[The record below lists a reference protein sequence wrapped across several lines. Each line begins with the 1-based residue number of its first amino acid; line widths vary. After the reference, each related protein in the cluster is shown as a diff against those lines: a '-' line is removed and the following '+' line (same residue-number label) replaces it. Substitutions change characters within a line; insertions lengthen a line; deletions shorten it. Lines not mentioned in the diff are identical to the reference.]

1 MATLELTA
9 APGGENRLLSLRVT
23 PEQEIAIYAFFQI
36 NGWTIITEEVPK
48 QCEICQKAINGET
61 PEPVHCQKCQKV
73 IEAESKQNEAESQEQ
88 TAVIQQITQQSNQP
102 QQGSVIA
109 LQDQMGRKVVVVG
122 NTMTMSNQK
131 IQALPQQTNSNETI
145 IIERI
150 LEANQQ
156 QKADVERALEVT
168 LQKGDVEAVP
178 PKIYNLNNS
187 SENRPYKCEDCGK
200 HFRKKTH
207 VLAHMKFHN
216 GEALPKCDVCGKEFL
231 YKHNLISHA
240 SIHSGE
246 RPYQC
251 NACPKNFR
259 RKDDLQIHM
268 RTHTGERPY
277 KCDICGKC
285 FTTQNQLPKHKR
297 THTGEKPYQCT
308 VCSKSFRTKPHLE
321 KHHRTHS
328 GERPY
333 SCQECGRAFTQNAH
347 LIAHL
352 RTHTG
357 EKPFECDECDKA
369 FKESKTLKRH
379 KLIHKNGMPFSC
391 PICCKGFLRQ
401 QNLEVHMCVH
411 SEDEPKYKRKL
422 RLKREMLERLRA
434 EDDTESGLH
443 VDVSDDFTALNHDHM
458 EMVKSRKADGM
469 EELSMDSQNIIEEEV
484 SGLDHDHLD
493 IVPKEEAGTQKMS
506 EENGQMVI
514 DTTEEANQN
523 SIASSLLTLVEMITS
538 AEQGGAQAAN
548 VQQVQVSGDIG
559 TQPSSTSSI
568 ITTAAVQG
576 VDQKNILIPSSSQAT
591 GVIQNVISQGH
602 STEIGQADGLA
613 QNIIITEVDS
623 NDQQIIQTMTG
634 QFSDGE
640 TYVVQYVQE
649 DS

>member
-1 MATLELTA
+1 M
-9 APGGENRLLSLRVT
+9 LSLRVT

-61 PEPVHCQKCQKV
+61 SEPVHCQKCQRE
-73 IEAESKQNEAESQEQ
+73 IEAESKQTEDESQDQ
-88 TAVIQQITQQSNQP
+88 TSVIGQLSQQPNQS

-122 NTMTMSNQK
+122 NTMTMTNQK
-131 IQALPQQTNSNETI
+131 IQALPHVPSTVIQHADGNETI

-150 LEANQQ
+150 LEADQQ
-156 QKADVERALEVT
+156 QKADVERALGVT
-168 LQKGDVEAVP
+168 LQKAVEAVP

-187 SENRPYKCEDCGK
+187 SENRPYKCDDCGK

-207 VLAHMKFHN
+207 VLAHMKFHS
-216 GEALPKCDVCGKEFL
+216 GESLPKCDVCGKEFL

-251 NACPKNFR
+251 SACPKNFR

-297 THTGEKPYQCT
+297 THTGEKPYQCK
-308 VCSKSFRTKPHLE
+308 VCTKSFRTKPHLE

-333 SCQECGRAFTQNAH
+333 RCQECGRAFTQNAH
-347 LIAHL
+347 LLAHQ

-357 EKPFECDECDKA
+357 EKPFKCDECDKA

-391 PICCKGFLRQ
+391 PICFKGFLRQ

-422 RLKREMLERLRA
+422 RLKRELIERLRA
-434 EDDTESGLH
+434 EEDAEGGLQM
-443 VDVSDDFTALNHDHM
+443 DVSNDFSALNHDHM

-469 EELSMDSQNIIEEEV
+469 EDLSMESQNIIEEEV
-484 SGLDHDHLD
+484 SGLDHDHLALD
-493 IVPKEEAGTQKMS
+493 GKDETETATEKMT
-506 EENGQMVI
+506 EENGPMESSE
-514 DTTEEANQN
+514 DTNQN

-538 AEQGGAQAAN
+538 AEQGGSLPAN
-548 VQQVQVSGDIG
+548 AQQVQVSGDVR
-559 TQPSSTSSI
+559 TQPSSANSVIS
-568 ITTAAVQG
+568 TATVQNE
-576 VDQKNILIPSSSQAT
+576 DQKNILIQGNNSADV
-591 GVIQNVISQGH
+591 VIQNAMDQGQ
-602 STEIGQADGLA
+602 STEMGQDGLS
-613 QNIIITEVDS
+613 QNIIITTEVEGGE
-623 NDQQIIQTMTG
+623 QQIIQTMTG
-634 QFSDGE
+634 EFGDGE
-640 TYVVQYVQE
+640 TYVVQYVQD

>member
-1 MATLELTA
+1 M
-9 APGGENRLLSLRVT
+9 LSLRVT

-61 PEPVHCQKCQKV
+61 PEPVHCQKCQRE
-73 IEAESKQNEAESQEQ
+73 IEAESKQTEDESQDQ
-88 TAVIQQITQQSNQP
+88 TSVIGQLSQQPNQS

-122 NTMTMSNQK
+122 NTMTMTNQK
-131 IQALPQQTNSNETI
+131 IQALPHVPSTVIQHADGNETI

-150 LEANQQ
+150 LEADQQ
-156 QKADVERALEVT
+156 QKADVERALGVT
-168 LQKGDVEAVP
+168 LQKAVEAVP

-187 SENRPYKCEDCGK
+187 SENRPYKCDDCGK

-207 VLAHMKFHN
+207 VLAHMKFHS
-216 GEALPKCDVCGKEFL
+216 GESLPKCDVCGKEFL

-251 NACPKNFR
+251 SACPKNFR

-297 THTGEKPYQCT
+297 THTGEKPYQCK
-308 VCSKSFRTKPHLE
+308 VCTKSFRTKPHLE

-333 SCQECGRAFTQNAH
+333 RCQECGRAFTQNAH
-347 LIAHL
+347 LLAHQ

-357 EKPFECDECDKA
+357 EKPFKCDECDKA

-391 PICCKGFLRQ
+391 PICFKGFLRQ

-422 RLKREMLERLRA
+422 RLKRELIERLRA
-434 EDDTESGLH
+434 EEDAEGGLQM
-443 VDVSDDFTALNHDHM
+443 DVSNDFSALNHDHM

-469 EELSMDSQNIIEEEV
+469 EDLCMDSQNIIEEEV
-484 SGLDHDHLD
+484 SGLDHDHLALD
-493 IVPKEEAGTQKMS
+493 GKDETESATEKMT
-506 EENGQMVI
+506 EENGPMESSE
-514 DTTEEANQN
+514 DTNQN

-538 AEQGGAQAAN
+538 AEQGGSLPAN
-548 VQQVQVSGDIG
+548 AQQVQVSGDVR
-559 TQPSSTSSI
+559 TQPSSANSVIS
-568 ITTAAVQG
+568 TATVQNE
-576 VDQKNILIPSSSQAT
+576 DQKNILIQGNNSADV
-591 GVIQNVISQGH
+591 VIQNAMDQGQ
-602 STEIGQADGLA
+602 STEMGQDGLS
-613 QNIIITEVDS
+613 QNIIITTEVEGGE
-623 NDQQIIQTMTG
+623 QEIIQTMTG
-634 QFSDGE
+634 EFGDGE
-640 TYVVQYVQE
+640 TYVVQYVQD